1 LQILRASGSELGF
14 YSGRINYPKT
24 NATPAHNHP
33 VAPILA
39 GIIRRLYKIGI
50 VTPGPGTIGARMVDR
65 STFRCAAFLF
75 GSAIAITLVL
85 PAFAAT
91 HEQIIA
97 ICREAARPAV
107 VACVQSKGGRR
118 GNEAII
124 EACRQSVGKP
134 IVYACVL
141 REEQKQA
148 SGVAPPP
155 APKDESAA
163 ATQGAA
169 PVEAVFVAPPRTIAD
184 ITAIL
189 DSEKPN
195 GAKIAE
201 RKANADAMPAANAS
215 PAKLAQFYY
224 DRGAARALLA
234 RNKDALADGLQAL
247 AAGKGAI
254 ELRQVHRIR
263 QFVALQYRALGDPKQ
278 AIAEFDLI
286 VRDGNQ
292 PNQRGAMINAL
303 ANIAGTLVSM
313 GDVTQAGTYAGRVEA
328 LVQEARGS
336 PHPNWRMAYSRYGH
350 SWEAD
355 NDSVRGLV
363 FEARGQYPEAEAA
376 YRRAEAFRRTAVQD
390 IPKFEYPP
398 PPEQMILAADLTL
411 LWVAR
416 SETKQGRLSEAEV
429 DARSALLSVLRQQGK
444 YTPVT
449 PTFIVG
455 LAGVLVEQ
463 GRYQEA
469 EKLARAALDVDRI
482 LGIGDDAPA
491 SVTTL
496 SQLGNILVLQRK
508 TKEAAVVYADLDKA
522 IGQWAPQRREA
533 FQLNGS
539 RIVALY
545 ASGQVEAGITA
556 AEELVKR
563 QTARTGDR
571 SFDTAAAR
579 GVLAIGYARA
589 ARDADAIRE
598 FKASIPTMLAA
609 ARENADDDDAT
620 VVAARTARLQR
631 IIEAYI
637 GVLVRSTNMS
647 NEAAVETFALA
658 DAIRGHAVQKALAD
672 SSARVVAKDSALA
685 QLVRTEQDLAKQISA
700 QLGALNNLL
709 ALPSGERDDRDVSAI
724 IATIEKLRADR
735 KTARLE
741 INRRF
746 PSYADLVDPKPPS
759 VDVIKATLRPGEA
772 LLSFYFGQDSSFVW
786 AIPKEGAVAFAAVPI
801 TAVDLEAK
809 VRRLRRALEPQVTM
823 VSEILPFDVALAYE
837 LYGMLLKPVEAAW
850 MPAKS
855 LIVVT
860 NGALGELPIGLLP
873 TAPAQVDLQAKPLFA
888 GYRNVPWLARTHAVT
903 VVPSA
908 SALITLRHLPPGSPT
923 REKLIGFGDPYFNEA
938 EAAEAEAPE
947 GAEATQVVALAAEP
961 GDEAVTRGLP
971 LKRRASPHTE
981 DVDTADLAML
991 PRLPDTRLELTAMAK
1006 ALGVDPAKALYFGK
1020 AANEQN
1026 VETIDLSRFKIVAFA
1041 THGLVPGDLDGLTQ
1055 PALAL
1060 SAPQMAGIKG
1070 DGLLTMEKILALKLD
1085 ADWVVLSACNTAAGA
1100 GAGAEAAS
1108 GLGRAFFY
1116 AGTRALLVTNW
1127 SVHSASARELTT
1139 DLFRRQGADPALPR
1153 AEALRQAMMTLLD
1166 GPGLVDGAGH
1176 TVFTYAHPLF
1186 WAPYSVIGDGGG
1198 M

>member
-1 LQILRASGSELGF
+1 
-14 YSGRINYPKT
+14 
-24 NATPAHNHP
+24 
-33 VAPILA
+33 
-39 GIIRRLYKIGI
+39 
-50 VTPGPGTIGARMVDR
+50 MVDR
-65 STFRCAAFLF
+65 SAFWFAAFVAANAF
-75 GSAIAITLVL
+75 AAVASVF
-85 PAFAAT
+85 PVFAAT
-91 HEQIIA
+91 HEQIVA
-97 ICREAARPAV
+97 KCRETARPAV
-107 VACVQSKGGRR
+107 VACVRSKGG
-118 GNEAII
+118 GSEAII

-148 SGVAPPP
+148 GGVAAPP
-155 APKDESAA
+155 APKGEGTPAADDAA
-163 ATQGAA
+163 AVQTA
-169 PVEAVFVAPPRTIAD
+169 FVVPPRTIAD

-195 GAKIAE
+195 EAKIAE
-201 RKANADAMPAANAS
+201 RKTNADAAPPANAS

-254 ELRQVHRIR
+254 EFKQISRIR
-263 QFVALQYRALGDPKQ
+263 QFVALQYRAIGDPKQ
-278 AIAEFDLI
+278 AISVFDSI

-292 PNQRGAMINAL
+292 PGVRGTMINAL
-303 ANIAGTLVSM
+303 YNIAATLVSM
-313 GDVTQAGTYAGRVEA
+313 GDVNQASTYAGRVGA

-336 PHPNWRMAYSRYGH
+336 PNPNWRTAYAVYGH

-376 YRRAEAFRRTAVQD
+376 YRRAEAFRRAAVKD
-390 IPKFEYPP
+390 TPKFDFPP
-398 PPEQMILAADLTL
+398 PLEQMILAADGTL

-416 SETKQGRLSEAEV
+416 NETKQGRLSEAEA
-429 DARSALLSVLRQQGK
+429 DARRALLSVLAQQGK
-444 YTPVT
+444 YAPATPS
-449 PTFIVG
+449 FIVG
-455 LAGVLVEQ
+455 LAGILVEQ
-463 GRYQEA
+463 GRYPEA
-469 EKLARAALDVDRI
+469 EKLARAALDVNRT

-491 SVTTL
+491 TVTTL
-496 SQLGNILVLQRK
+496 WQLGNILVLQRK
-508 TKEAAVVYADLDKA
+508 TKEAGVIYAELDKA
-522 IGQWAPQRREA
+522 IEQWAPQQREA

-539 RIVALY
+539 RIVTLY
-545 ASGQVEAGITA
+545 ASGQIEAGITA

-563 QTARTGDR
+563 QTARTGDK

-579 GVLAIGYARA
+579 GILAIGYARA
-589 ARDADAIRE
+589 ARDADAVRE
-598 FKASIPTMLAA
+598 FKASIPIMLAA

-620 VVAARTARLQR
+620 VVAARSARLQR
-631 IIEAYI
+631 IVEAYI
-637 GVLVRSTNMS
+637 GVLQRSPKMS
-647 NEAAVETFALA
+647 SEVAVETFALA
-658 DAIRGHAVQKALAD
+658 DAVRGHAVQKALAD
-672 SSARVVAKDSALA
+672 SSARAVAKDPVLA

-709 ALPSGERDDRDVSAI
+709 ALPSGERDDGNVAAI
-724 IATIEKLRADR
+724 AAAIEKLRADR
-735 KTARLE
+735 KATRLE

-746 PSYADLVDPKPPS
+746 PSYADLVDPKSPS

-772 LLSFYFGQDSSFVW
+772 LLSFYFGQDASFVW
-786 AIPKEGAVAFAAVPI
+786 AVPKEGAVAFAAVPA

-809 VRRLRRALEPQVTM
+809 VHKLRRALEPQITM
-823 VSEILPFDVALAYE
+823 VSEIPPFDMALAYE

-860 NGALGELPIGLLP
+860 NGALGELPLSLLP
-873 TAPAQVDLQAKPLFA
+873 TAPVQIDLQAKPLFA
-888 GYRNVPWLARTHAVT
+888 SYRNVPWLARTHAVT
-903 VVPSA
+903 VIPSA
-908 SALITLRHLPPGSPT
+908 SALVTLRHLPPGSPK

-947 GAEATQVVALAAEP
+947 AADTTQVVAVAEP

-971 LKRRASPHTE
+971 IKRRASPHTE
-981 DVDTADLAML
+981 DVDTAELAML
-991 PRLPDTRLELTAMAK
+991 PRLPDTRLELTAMAE
-1006 ALGVDPAKALYFGK
+1006 ALGVDPAKALYFGR

-1026 VETIDLSRFKIVAFA
+1026 VETIDLSRFGIVVFA

-1060 SAPQMAGIKG
+1060 SAPQLAGIKG

-1108 GLGRAFFY
+1108 GLGSAFFY

-1139 DLFRRQGADPALPR
+1139 DLFRRQGADPAQSR
-1153 AEALRQAMMTLLD
+1153 AEALRLAMMTLLD
-1166 GPGLVDGAGH
+1166 GPGFVDGAGH

-1198 M
+1198 I